1 MTPKE
6 KAYNLFKSFGVIIAE
21 KIDVDGFV
29 CNTEQAKQC
38 ALIAVDFTIQTLIQD
53 IRDVDVR
60 GNILLDLINYWV
72 DVKQEIEKL

>member
-29 CNTEQAKQC
+29 CNTEQAKKC
-38 ALIAVDFTIQTLIQD
+38 ALVAVDE
-53 IRDVDVR
+53 
-60 GNILLDLINYWV
+60 ILKASPSNC
-72 DVKQEIEKL
+72 